1 MNKRER
7 ERERERKKEGF
18 MLGLRGEGGVFFFLS
33 FWVCHVL
40 DVRGEVMCHFTSTS
54 TISYDGARGEGETK
68 KG

>member
-1 MNKRER
+1 
-7 ERERERKKEGF
+7 